1 MVALFCRSNFF
12 CQIIIGEYI
21 SFVVQVNFD
30 DEDVR
35 TVVDE
40 ADIVTD
46 AAYILFYRRRPTI

>member
-1 MVALFCRSNFF
+1 MFCRSNFF